1 MRYTYTA
8 SSMLIHLNLDKSKTN
23 SVGTEGADLFHGC
36 VTMICTCII
45 SMKFVMTNEREVQ
58 EKKYNDTIYTFS
70 ILTF

>member
-58 EKKYNDTIYTFS
+58 EKKNTM
-70 ILTF
+70 ILFIHSQS

>member
-23 SVGTEGADLFHGC
+23 SMGTEGADLFHGC

-58 EKKYNDTIYTFS
+58 EKKNTM
-70 ILTF
+70 ILFIHSQS